1 MLLYASPSGRSGEA
15 CGSKVLIFNILTRF
29 GCFFCRRKAEG
40 RKQKAGRRQ
49 NYNQKANS
57 GTREE
62 REQGKKGNK
71 GRKGTRE
78 EREEREQGKKGKKGN
93 KGEKEK
99 GRKQKAESRK
109 RKAESGAAHRRG
121 GGGTVTG
128 KRIVEQG
135 TKGTREKAGGSSSA
149 GTVAEL

>member
-1 MLLYASPSGRSGEA
+1 
-15 CGSKVLIFNILTRF
+15 V
-29 GCFFCRRKAEG
+29 
-40 RKQKAGRRQ
+40 
-49 NYNQKANS
+49 
-57 GTREE
+57 
-62 REQGKKGNK
+62 EQ
-71 GRKGTRE
+71 
-78 EREEREQGKKGKKGN
+78 GKKGN

-99 GRKQKAESRK
+99 RRKAESRRRKAEGRRQKAESRK
-109 RKAESGAAHRRG
+109 RKAESGKRKAESRKRG